1 MSRNQEQNHKANVG
15 GETYVSMYDKALNQY
30 RSQKGVC
37 KTNQESVNR
46 SVAVFCLALVV
57 CLVSEKIHVY
67 NHEAKSAGEV
77 WSWCCV
83 VSFGLF
89 SRLLNWLPYMEQR

>member
-15 GETYVSMYDKALNQY
+15 ESYVSMYDKALNQY

-37 KTNQESVNR
+37 KTNQESVDR

-57 CLVSEKIHVY
+57 CLVSDKIHIITRQRVQV
-67 NHEAKSAGEV
+67 KCGAGAV
-77 WSWCCV
+77 LS
-83 VSFGLF
+83 VSDSLVGF
-89 SRLLNWLPYMEQR
+89 